1 MSRITESAR
10 AAGYQAI
17 LPLARGMRAQ
27 VLDALRSF
35 RAGLTAEEV
44 AATAGLS
51 LNNARSRLTELC
63 AMVPPQAFAVGKR
76 ESARTGVRVTVFRAV
91 AA

>member
-35 RAGLTAEEV
+35 PDGLTAEEV

-63 AMVPPQAFAVGKR
+63 QRGVAGSVGKR
-76 ESARTGVRVTVFRAV
+76 ESPRSGVRVTVFRAV
-91 AA
+91 V